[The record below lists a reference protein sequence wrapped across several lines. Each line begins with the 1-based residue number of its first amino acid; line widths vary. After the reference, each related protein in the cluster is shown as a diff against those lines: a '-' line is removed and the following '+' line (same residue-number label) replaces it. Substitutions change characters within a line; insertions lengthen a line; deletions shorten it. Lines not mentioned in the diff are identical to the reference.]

1 MSSTAA
7 QELRA
12 EPATPAHRATGT
24 EPPELAA
31 PIAGTS
37 IADHAVADRAIR
49 GAPPSRVALPALL
62 ALQRSAGNAAVARQL
77 AHYSARPP
85 GPTPS
90 PQPANP
96 APAGTAPVA
105 GSLDVDTSAPGFES
119 ETRTTEALPRPTA
132 LGGPEQLRR
141 EPALQGEG
149 TAVQREEEDPGFFAS
164 IRRRLSGI
172 GDGIRTGWTSVSSGV
187 GEVVDGLR
195 ERGVGA
201 LDVIRAAGAGVSNF
215 VRSVATSLPNSAT
228 AAFTAIRGAVLAPIT
243 AIIGGATRVRD
254 AVLRLDA
261 DGLAAAWSS
270 IAGLA
275 SEAWSAAQA
284 MAGAVGRAL
293 SGLWDG
299 AAAGFRSVV
308 DSARAGA
315 NAVVDGLVGLASSA
329 TSRLGALW
337 SRVEGLGSDLTSADS
352 WGGAV
357 IGRIGGALLSGAQR
371 AWSTAQSGWQHARN
385 VAGSVGSSIVSGA
398 RGAWN
403 AVSGAATSAW
413 DAAGHAWTRVKDGV
427 GAAADRITGG
437 LRSFVRRVR
446 SFSVTSLVA
455 KLHKYGQ
462 AMTGLGTLVA
472 DPVSTIEPYAEGIAG
487 KLSAG
492 MPAAASDAVAPHMAA
507 AVRGESR
514 APAASAVP
522 APVQR
527 QVTDASTE
535 AVARTTSSGAEMWA
549 GLGAAFTDKWAKL
562 DVKKMALDG
571 LKSLVWPWPKIGEE
585 LTGIGADMSKAWGNL
600 FSPRNLFDDPLG
612 FFQDL
617 WSDLMKLLDFP
628 LILWRRL
635 NNIALLLLGPIT
647 IARTGIGFIGGSLA
661 GTVLGG
667 IAGALAGV
675 GIGAA
680 PGAGAGFGVGG
691 VGGAGLGFGVAMG
704 LGQAFLV
711 SFAAG
716 EAAALA
722 KVLAD
727 LFTTR
732 QTRQE
737 KADDYNTAADSGLAL
752 GITAILVGL
761 GWIGGRIAAACASVL
776 RGFLPASVLA
786 VIDEFAAGVR
796 AARKGG
802 LPTEDRPPPAEDRP
816 PVPEEK
822 PPVVDPQG
830 ELERLIAEQ
839 EADAAAERRGESGLE
854 PSGTDPLDA
863 IPGEERPLEQSEPGR
878 IGELDP
884 NEPRPNDLE
893 RMQQGDDFNRAQRGA
908 YAAEELRLRN
918 NKIVDGYT
926 PDDVIV
932 SRKHTQ
938 LSQLSSEFGE
948 RYVNEI
954 LDKYGPGN
962 IVADTPG
969 NVARYPQL
977 VGQPLRGTMV
987 LEVPV
992 QLEPVPVDLASR
1004 ARRLGVVIRDFNG
1017 TTHN

>member
-7 QELRA
+7 HEFRA
-12 EPATPAHRATGT
+12 EPAAPAHRATGI
-24 EPPELAA
+24 EAA
-31 PIAGTS
+31 EIAVPVAES
-37 IADHAVADRAIR
+37 SVADPSVADRAVR
-49 GAPPSRVALPALL
+49 GAMPSRVALP
-62 ALQRSAGNAAVARQL
+62 ALQRSAGNAAVARLL
-77 AHYSARPP
+77 AHPHPHA
-85 GPTPS
+85 PTPTPTPQS
-90 PQPANP
+90 AQPAS
-96 APAGTAPVA
+96 AEAAPVA
-105 GSLDVDTSAPGFES
+105 GNLDTEASAAGFDS
-119 ETRTTEALPRPTA
+119 ETRTTDSLPDHTA
-132 LGGPEQLRR
+132 LRGPEQQPDEPPRQR
-141 EPALQGEG
+141 DEPAL
-149 TAVQREEEDPGFFAS
+149 QREEEDPGFFAS

-172 GDGIRTGWTSVSSGV
+172 GDGIRSGWTSVSSGV
-187 GEVVDGLR
+187 GDVVDGLR
-195 ERGVGA
+195 QRGAGA
-201 LDVIRAAGAGVSNF
+201 LDTIRAAGAGVANF
-215 VRSVATSLPNSAT
+215 VRSVATSLPDSAT
-228 AAFTAIRGAVLAPIT
+228 AAFTAIRGVVLAPIT
-243 AIIGGATRVRD
+243 AIVGGAARLRD

-261 DGLAAAWSS
+261 DGLASAWSS
-270 IAGLA
+270 ITGMA
-275 SEAWSAAQA
+275 SGAWSAAQA

-337 SRVEGLGSDLTSADS
+337 SRVEGFGSDLISADS
-352 WGGAV
+352 WGGAIV
-357 IGRIGGALLSGAQR
+357 RRIGGALLSGAQR
-371 AWSTAQSGWQHARN
+371 AWSTAQSGWQRARDT
-385 VAGSVGSSIVSGA
+385 AGSIGSSIVSSA
-398 RGAWN
+398 RGAWDT
-403 AVSGAATSAW
+403 VSGAASSAW
-413 DAAGHAWTRVKDGV
+413 DTAGRAWTRVKDGV
-427 GAAADRITGG
+427 GGAADKITGG
-437 LRSFVRRVR
+437 VRSFVQRVR
-446 SFSVTSLVA
+446 SFSITSLVA
-455 KLHKYGQ
+455 KLRKYGQ

-472 DPVSTIEPYAEGIAG
+472 DPMSTIEPYAEGIAG

-492 MPAAASDAVAPHMAA
+492 MPAAASDAVAPHMPA
-507 AVRGESR
+507 AVRGANT
-514 APAASAVP
+514 APAASALP

-527 QVTDASTE
+527 QATNTSTE
-535 AVARTTSSGAEMWA
+535 AVTRTTSSGAEMWA

-585 LTGIGADMSKAWGNL
+585 LTGIAADMSKAWGTL

-612 FFQDL
+612 FFHDL

-647 IARTGIGFIGGSLA
+647 IVLTVIGFIGGSLA

-680 PGAGAGFGVGG
+680 PGAGGGFAVGG

-716 EAAALA
+716 EVTALV

-802 LPTEDRPPPAEDRP
+802 LPTEDRPPPPEDKP

-822 PPVVDPQG
+822 PPVVDPVTPDMRVPGPQT
-830 ELERLIAEQ
+830 LT
-839 EADAAAERRGESGLE
+839 AAELAELQGIANKHQTRLQVTGSRGRGMGRAVETDLPPGKGTGTKSDIDVVIDGQRDIDTRGALSNDVSGACKGVANVASSIGE
-854 PSGTDPLDA
+854 ASGPHIDILPA
-863 IPGEERPLEQSEPGR
+863 PRGVPGGGERPTIPPSERPTIPPGPPSDR
-878 IGELDP
+878 PTVPPGP
-884 NEPRPNDLE
+884 PRD
-893 RMQQGDDFNRAQRGA
+893 
-908 YAAEELRLRN
+908 
-918 NKIVDGYT
+918 
-926 PDDVIV
+926 
-932 SRKHTQ
+932 
-938 LSQLSSEFGE
+938 
-948 RYVNEI
+948 
-954 LDKYGPGN
+954 
-962 IVADTPG
+962 
-969 NVARYPQL
+969 
-977 VGQPLRGTMV
+977 
-987 LEVPV
+987 
-992 QLEPVPVDLASR
+992 
-1004 ARRLGVVIRDFNG
+1004 
-1017 TTHN
+1017 

>member
-7 QELRA
+7 HELRA
-12 EPATPAHRATGT
+12 EPAAPARRATGT

-31 PIAGTS
+31 PIAVMS
-37 IADHAVADRAIR
+37 VADHAVADRAIR
-49 GAPPSRVALPALL
+49 GAPPSRVALL

-77 AHYSARPP
+77 AHYSTRPP

-90 PQPANP
+90 AQPANS

-105 GSLDVDTSAPGFES
+105 GSLDVDTSVPGFES
-119 ETRTTEALPRPTA
+119 ETRTIDALPRPTA
-132 LGGPEQLRR
+132 LGEPEQIRR

-149 TAVQREEEDPGFFAS
+149 TAVQREEEDSGFFAS

-172 GDGIRTGWTSVSSGV
+172 GDGIRTGWTSVSGGV
-187 GEVVDGLR
+187 GKVVDGLR
-195 ERGVGA
+195 ERGAGA
-201 LDVIRAAGAGVSNF
+201 LDAIRAAGAGVSNF
-215 VRSVATSLPNSAT
+215 VRSLATSLPESAT
-228 AAFTAIRGAVLAPIT
+228 AAFTSIRGAVLAPIT

-261 DGLAAAWSS
+261 DGLAAAWGS

-284 MAGAVGRAL
+284 MVGAVGRAL

-308 DSARAGA
+308 DSARAGV

-337 SRVEGLGSDLTSADS
+337 SRVEGFGSDLTSAGS

-413 DAAGHAWTRVKDGV
+413 DAAGHAWTRVKVGV
-427 GAAADRITGG
+427 GAAADKITGG
-437 LRSFVRRVR
+437 VRLFVQRVR
-446 SFSVTSLVA
+446 SFSVTSLAA
-455 KLHKYGQ
+455 KLRKYGQ
-462 AMTGLGTLVA
+462 VMTGLGTLVA
-472 DPVSTIEPYAEGIAG
+472 DPMSTIEPYAEGIAG

-492 MPAAASDAVAPHMAA
+492 MPAAASDAVAPPMAA
-507 AVRGESR
+507 VVRGESR

-535 AVARTTSSGAEMWA
+535 AVARTTSSRAEMWA

-571 LKSLVWPWPKIGEE
+571 LESLVWPWPKIGEE

-647 IARTGIGFIGGSLA
+647 IALTVIGFIGGSLA

-667 IAGALAGV
+667 IAGALGGL

-716 EAAALA
+716 EVVALT

-786 VIDEFAAGVR
+786 VIDKFATGVR

-816 PVPEEK
+816 PVAEKK

-830 ELERLIAEQ
+830 EYEQPPQQQNPPEHQPSSKEGPPVIDASGKVAQRSDGSFRLNRKNISHSEKIIGEPESTNLKDANR
-839 EADAAAERRGESGLE
+839 EAVAAELAAYKANIDRVYLGEAADEFINGTRGQDMSADVVAVTKKGQYYVYEAKGADITHGLE
-854 PSGTDPLDA
+854 QLEHTSQQLGSG
-863 IPGEERPLEQSEPGR
+863 RV
-878 IGELDP
+878 
-884 NEPRPNDLE
+884 
-893 RMQQGDDFNRAQRGA
+893 QRQTIVTK
-908 YAAEELRLRN
+908 E
-918 NKIVDGYT
+918 KITTPGYT
-926 PDDVIV
+926 VENGVLMHQGKP
-932 SRKHTQ
+932 
-938 LSQLSSEFGE
+938 
-948 RYVNEI
+948 
-954 LDKYGPGN
+954 
-962 IVADTPG
+962 A
-969 NVARYPQL
+969 L
-977 VGQPLRGTMV
+977 VGGK
-987 LEVPV
+987 PV
-992 QLEPVPVDLASR
+992 Y
-1004 ARRLGVVIRDFNG
+1004 IKF
-1017 TTHN
+1017 TTQDGQ